1 MKRPFAVIGF
11 SSALTLIIL
20 NFLSIKWAL
29 AAFVAVS
36 VLFVIFL
43 ANQTIRKAAVLPV
56 SMLSAALACLIFIVS
71 YYNVF
76 LPQTALSEQ
85 TVNAEIYIVDV
96 AEKTENGYSYTV
108 KTKSLDLP
116 DAPQNIKL
124 TVYSDSRIDAQ
135 SYEILNTKIS
145 LFSTGSN
152 AFESR
157 GTFDDGIFLS
167 GYLRA
172 YRSLG
177 TEIGGITRINQSF
190 IELRDQLSSRF
201 STLVGGDE
209 GALSLAVLTGNTASL
224 SDAAYNNFKACG
236 ATHLMAVSGFN
247 LAVLT
252 GMLYKILRRMLVPKV
267 PLILVC
273 SASVWFY
280 VLLAGFSSSM
290 IRAAIM
296 MLVFLLSKLFNERTD
311 SLNSLG
317 FAAFLICLDPY
328 AVTDAGAL
336 LTFTAVLGLIT
347 VNPFL
352 ISKVRCKNKIIKNV
366 LQTICSSVSVF
377 VTTFPVMYFMFG
389 EVSIAGIFLNVVLI
403 PLSEVLMIT
412 AVFFSAF
419 SSFGVIRS
427 VTVFILKTVSGA
439 MLGITEYFAR
449 FSFSKVTISS
459 QFFALLIFCVFVL
472 FAVAFLIKGFSGS
485 RVFKPCAALS
495 CVFALL
501 ISVFSVGYS
510 SNHTFLR
517 VLHGEYS
524 NAVIVYNQDYALVLG
539 LKEYNQYY
547 TAQKIID
554 SNDLNTAMII
564 DYGGEY
570 SFALAQE
577 SGCLNF
583 VTENKEKTESL
594 NCNFITAGQFT
605 NTLWNGL
612 TVSYIGQNGQQTV
625 LLNIEN
631 TSFEF
636 TEYDLANAEKYDIIY
651 TVNDKGYSR
660 KGVNRWAG

>member
-108 KTKSLDLP
+108 KTRSLDLP

-135 SYEILNTKIS
+135 SYEILNAKIS

-157 GTFDDGIFLS
+157 GTFDDGIFLN

-172 YRSLG
+172 YRGLG

-280 VLLAGFSSSM
+280 V
-290 IRAAIM
+290 
-296 MLVFLLSKLFNERTD
+296 
-311 SLNSLG
+311 
-317 FAAFLICLDPY
+317 
-328 AVTDAGAL
+328 
-336 LTFTAVLGLIT
+336 FT
-347 VNPFL
+347 
-352 ISKVRCKNKIIKNV
+352 R
-366 LQTICSSVSVF
+366 
-377 VTTFPVMYFMFG
+377 
-389 EVSIAGIFLNVVLI
+389 
-403 PLSEVLMIT
+403 
-412 AVFFSAF
+412 
-419 SSFGVIRS
+419 
-427 VTVFILKTVSGA
+427 
-439 MLGITEYFAR
+439 
-449 FSFSKVTISS
+449 
-459 QFFALLIFCVFVL
+459 
-472 FAVAFLIKGFSGS
+472 
-485 RVFKPCAALS
+485 
-495 CVFALL
+495 
-501 ISVFSVGYS
+501 
-510 SNHTFLR
+510 
-517 VLHGEYS
+517 
-524 NAVIVYNQDYALVLG
+524 
-539 LKEYNQYY
+539 
-547 TAQKIID
+547 
-554 SNDLNTAMII
+554 
-564 DYGGEY
+564 
-570 SFALAQE
+570 
-577 SGCLNF
+577 
-583 VTENKEKTESL
+583 
-594 NCNFITAGQFT
+594 
-605 NTLWNGL
+605 
-612 TVSYIGQNGQQTV
+612 
-625 LLNIEN
+625 
-631 TSFEF
+631 
-636 TEYDLANAEKYDIIY
+636 
-651 TVNDKGYSR
+651 
-660 KGVNRWAG
+660 